1 MALVPGVTL
10 SVGSYGW
17 QGTDTDIGSEAVSV
31 GVFGWVLSTE
41 FSANDEGAL
50 DYIIANQI
58 EVNTNQDIDFIVGG
72 MIGKRVPSQIN

>member
-1 MALVPGVTL
+1 MALIPGESL
-10 SVGSYGW
+10 SVGS
-17 QGTDTDIGSEAVSV
+17 
-31 GVFGWVLSTE
+31 FSTE